1 MDHGFIEPAMWQ
13 KHSSQSLEMLENG
26 EERAPPDR
34 PQCVHLV
41 LRHKLKCNVFYEDMV
56 ASVFFS
62 GHPSNVL
69 QRVWQHGRINGG
81 WRWLSGQR
89 NLALNPEGSH
99 VIKREPFDP
108 GVKSSRSGSDSFS
121 CSDLDP
127 IMFISVIPYLR
138 KFNTLP
144 A

>member
-13 KHSSQSLEMLENG
+13 KHSSLSLEMLENG

-41 LRHKLKCNVFYEDMV
+41 LRHKLKCNVFYEDMA

-89 NLALNPEGSH
+89 NLALNQEGSH

>member
-1 MDHGFIEPAMWQ
+1 MA
-13 KHSSQSLEMLENG
+13 KHSSQSFEMLENG

-41 LRHKLKCNVFYEDMV
+41 LRHKLKCNVFYEDMA

-62 GHPSNVL
+62 GHPSNIL

-89 NLALNPEGSH
+89 NLALNQKGSH
-99 VIKREPFDP
+99 VIKWEPFDP
-108 GVKSSRSGSDSFS
+108 GLKSSRNALILS
-121 CSDLDP
+121 L
-127 IMFISVIPYLR
+127 VL
-138 KFNTLP
+138 TLIR
-144 A
+144 